1 MVLQEKESQ
10 SSTVIEVHSF
20 ILITPY
26 QWFKES
32 IQLHSWSKYIIRQCL
47 GEKKIFYHLNKRYF
61 INYYLK
67 KTVLLSVSIVHIFV
81 LFFLLCMV
89 TVLPHHHPHHWRQLQ
104 EIFINSVIYTAHQ
117 YSNLNLLVSF
127 SSLSITF
134 HLVKDLNSIIQFKT
148 RLNISEVRKHLDG
161 LTNLAHTPHY

>member
-1 MVLQEKESQ
+1 MTICYWLSQ
-10 SSTVIEVHSF
+10 SSTIIEVHSF

-47 GEKKIFYHLNKRYF
+47 GEKEVFHHLNKRYF
-61 INYYLK
+61 ISYNLK
-67 KTVLLSVSIVHIFV
+67 KTVLLCQYCSYICPIFPIRNGYRIPPSPPTP
-81 LFFLLCMV
+81 LETV
-89 TVLPHHHPHHWRQLQ
+89 TGN
-104 EIFINSVIYTAHQ
+104 IHQ
-117 YSNLNLLVSF
+117 FSNLYCTSIISSKPTCFLHGSF
-127 SSLSITF
+127 SITF

-148 RLNISEVRKHLDG
+148 RLSISEVRKHLDG